1 MTDQSAKKAG
11 QYYSGKL
18 DRRGVIQLLAT
29 ARRNQSYR
37 FGRQTAMIWLANFP
51 GDLEVRVELGWEE
64 ILGRHP
70 GKAILVGWLP
80 LPAELALARRAG
92 LDPQQNPGAALGQ
105 HLVYGQHTPANK
117 EPGPRLGND
126 PFGLVREIQ
135 RPNHPV
141 NLHQIGSQTKQGLC
155 LFADVPET
163 QSPFLVVAGMDAGVF
178 HLDVVFELQEEL
190 LDSVQGNIRVEVEF
204 ILADTVVLQ
213 IDHTAPQGG
222 RKIDAQERRVI
233 EKGDVIVDFIAV
245 TKNPDAG
252 KPLLPMQDLAAE
264 AIDHHPHGI
273 GDLGQGGDA
282 PFRT

>member
-1 MTDQSAKKAG
+1 
-11 QYYSGKL
+11 
-18 DRRGVIQLLAT
+18 
-29 ARRNQSYR
+29 
-37 FGRQTAMIWLANFP
+37 
-51 GDLEVRVELGWEE
+51 
-64 ILGRHP
+64 
-70 GKAILVGWLP
+70 
-80 LPAELALARRAG
+80 
-92 LDPQQNPGAALGQ
+92 
-105 HLVYGQHTPANK
+105 
-117 EPGPRLGND
+117 
-126 PFGLVREIQ
+126 
-135 RPNHPV
+135 
-141 NLHQIGSQTKQGLC
+141 
-155 LFADVPET
+155 
-163 QSPFLVVAGMDAGVF
+163 MDAGVF

-282 PFRT
+282 PFRTEVDVLEITGDMEHPAERSEGEGDRTVGGPARLHQAKPEAQPALVQVALETVQGSDGAKRGRVFKHLDQPRQLGGKLGFRTLSVHLGQNALPQVFIE